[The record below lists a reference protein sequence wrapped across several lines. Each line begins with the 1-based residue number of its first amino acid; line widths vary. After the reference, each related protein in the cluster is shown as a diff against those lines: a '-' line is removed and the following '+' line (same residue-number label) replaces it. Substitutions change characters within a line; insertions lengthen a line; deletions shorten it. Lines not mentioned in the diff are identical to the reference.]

1 MYVKGKVLGEVMLK
15 CLKVKIKN
23 TLVGLLNS
31 EKFKQTHCFFIL
43 IIETV
48 RGNDGKT
55 KTDS

>member
-1 MYVKGKVLGEVMLK
+1 MLK